1 METQQIDFP
10 VSLRPAGELA
20 PYAHNARTHG
30 EAQIEQLKGLIRL
43 VGFTMPLLVD
53 SQGIIAGH
61 GRQIAVLEM
70 WADGETVM
78 GPGKRFALPEGM
90 VPCIDG
96 EGMTEAE
103 RRAYILADNQVA
115 LNSDWDRKLLAH
127 ELFALKA
134 MDFPMA
140 TLGFDTSALVQFMA
154 TPRQDRNPDEL
165 PPQPDPRTK
174 PGMVWHLGEHRLVCG
189 DCTDAGTVAALVDMP
204 KAVLMV
210 TDPPYGVN
218 YDPRWRENARELGYA
233 HGAIG
238 LAAAKAIHKVD
249 NDDRVNWQEAY
260 ALFPGAVAY
269 VWHSMW
275 HTGPIVEHLA
285 ACGLEH
291 RSTIIWAKQNFAIS
305 RGNYHPQHEPCIYAV
320 RKGKAGNW
328 QGGRKQSTLWNIA
341 NTSSMGGSKA
351 PEDKATGHGT
361 QKPVE
366 CMRRPI
372 ENNSVAGQVVYDPFM
387 GSGTTL
393 IAAELT
399 QRIALGCEVNP
410 AYVDLA
416 VARWQQLTGQQAV
429 LSTGEPFDSL

>member
-1 METQQIDFP
+1 METEQIDFP
-10 VSLRPAGELA
+10 VSLRPASELA
-20 PYAHNARTHG
+20 PYAHNARTHSEG
-30 EAQIEQLKGLIRL
+30 QIEQLKGLIRL

-53 SQGIIAGH
+53 SLGIIAGH

-115 LNSDWDRKLLAH
+115 LNSDWDRRLLAH

-134 MDFPMA
+134 LNFPMA

-189 DCTDAGTVAALVDMP
+189 DCTDPDTVAKLADLS

-210 TDPPYGVN
+210 TDPPYGVE
-218 YDPRWRENARELGYA
+218 YDPNWRTKLDDVKRATGKVENDHRADW
-233 HGAIG
+233 
-238 LAAAKAIHKVD
+238 AAAF
-249 NDDRVNWQEAY
+249 
-260 ALFPGAVAY
+260 ALFPGAVVY
-269 VWHSMW
+269 VWH
-275 HTGPIVEHLA
+275 GGVESGEA
-285 ACGLEH
+285 AKAVEAPGFVI
-291 RSTIIWAKQNFAIS
+291 RAQIIWNKPHFAIGQ
-305 RGNYHPQHEPCIYAV
+305 GNYHHKHEPCFYAV
-320 RKGKAGNW
+320 RKGQTANW
-328 QGGRKQSTLWNIA
+328 QGGRKQSTVWDIDNG
-341 NTSSMGGSKA
+341 TFQGGKA
-351 PEDKATGHGT
+351 KPEDAKTGHGT

-387 GSGTTL
+387 GSGTTI

-416 VARWQQLTGQQAV
+416 VARWQLLTGQQAV

>member
-1 METQQIDFP
+1 MNFP
-10 VSLRPAGELA
+10 VSLRPASELT

-174 PGMVWHLGEHRLVCG
+174 PGMVWHLGQHRLVCG
-189 DCTDAGTVAALVDMP
+189 DCTDAGTVAALVDLP

-210 TDPPYGVN
+210 TDPPYGVE
-218 YDPRWRENARELGYA
+218 YDPNWRTKLDSVKRATGKVENDHRA
-233 HGAIG
+233 
-238 LAAAKAIHKVD
+238 
-249 NDDRVNWQEAY
+249 NWASAF
-260 ALFPGAVAY
+260 ALFPGAVVY
-269 VWHSMW
+269 VWH
-275 HTGPIVEHLA
+275 GGVESAQAGLA
-285 ACGLEH
+285 VEAAGFVI
-291 RSTIIWAKQNFAIS
+291 RAQIIWNKPHFAIGQ
-305 RGNYHPQHEPCIYAV
+305 GNYHHKHEPCFYAV
-320 RKGKAGNW
+320 RKGQTANW
-328 QGGRKQSTLWNIA
+328 QGGRKQSTVWDIDNG
-341 NTSSMGGSKA
+341 TFQGGKA
-351 PEDKATGHGT
+351 KPEDAKTGHGT

-372 ENNSVAGQVVYDPFM
+372 ENNTVAGQVVYDPFM
-387 GSGTTL
+387 GSGTTI

>member
-10 VSLRPAGELA
+10 VSLRPASELV

-30 EAQIEQLKGLIRL
+30 EEQIEQLKGLIRL

-70 WADGETVM
+70 WEAGETVM
-78 GPGKRFALPEGM
+78 GPGKRFALPDGM
-90 VPCIDG
+90 VPCIDA

-134 MDFPMA
+134 MDFNMA

-174 PGMVWHLGEHRLVCG
+174 PGMVWHLGQHRLVCG
-189 DCTDAGTVAALVDMP
+189 DCTDPDTVAKLVDLQR
-204 KAVLMV
+204 AALMV
-210 TDPPYGVN
+210 TDPPYGVE
-218 YDPRWRENARELGYA
+218 YDPNWRTKLDSVKRATGKVENDHRADW
-233 HGAIG
+233 
-238 LAAAKAIHKVD
+238 AAAF
-249 NDDRVNWQEAY
+249 
-260 ALFPGAVAY
+260 ALFPGAVVY
-269 VWHSMW
+269 VWH
-275 HTGPIVEHLA
+275 GGVESGEA
-285 ACGLEH
+285 AKAVEAPGFVI
-291 RSTIIWAKQNFAIS
+291 RAQIIWRKPHFAIGQ
-305 RGNYHPQHEPCIYAV
+305 GNYHHQHEPCFYAV
-320 RKGKAGNW
+320 RKGQTANW
-328 QGGRKQSTLWNIA
+328 QGGRKQSTVWDIA
-341 NTSSMGGSKA
+341 NGTFQGGKA
-351 PEDKATGHGT
+351 KPEDAKTGHGT

-366 CMRRPI
+366 AMRRPI
-372 ENNSVAGQVVYDPFM
+372 ENNTVAGQVVYDPFM
-387 GSGTTL
+387 GSGTTI

-416 VARWQQLTGQQAV
+416 VARWQQLTGEAAT

>member
-174 PGMVWHLGEHRLVCG
+174 PGMVWHLGQHRLVCG
-189 DCTDAGTVAALVDMP
+189 DCTDAGTVAALVDLP

-210 TDPPYGVN
+210 TDPPYGVE
-218 YDPRWRENARELGYA
+218 YDPNWRTKLDSVKRATGKVENDHRANW
-233 HGAIG
+233 
-238 LAAAKAIHKVD
+238 AAAF
-249 NDDRVNWQEAY
+249 
-260 ALFPGAVAY
+260 ALFPGAVVY
-269 VWHSMW
+269 VWH
-275 HTGPIVEHLA
+275 GGVESAQAGLA
-285 ACGLEH
+285 VEAAGFVI
-291 RSTIIWAKQNFAIS
+291 RAQIIWNKPHFAIGQ
-305 RGNYHPQHEPCIYAV
+305 GNYHHKHEPCFYAV
-320 RKGKAGNW
+320 RKGQTANW
-328 QGGRKQSTLWNIA
+328 QGGRKQSTVWDIDNG
-341 NTSSMGGSKA
+341 TFQGGKA
-351 PEDKATGHGT
+351 KPEDAKTGHGT

-372 ENNSVAGQVVYDPFM
+372 ENNTVAGQVVYDPFM
-387 GSGTTL
+387 GSGTTI